1 MAMHPVRRVAIC
13 IAFAALLLLADP
25 ALAAKKK
32 KKNGKKKGGGGAGG
46 TRKRGRKKLKELH
59 RLGAEAGGAARHLT
73 IADWNRLV
81 VRRPRPYDVFALFS
95 ASSANGCDHCP
106 SFEREF
112 DVLADSARQDDAAIA
127 KRLAAGETVAKR
139 VPLAFA
145 VVDFDSTGAGAEVF
159 QLYGMNSAPVVMHI
173 PSDSNKIAA
182 GYLSASRRKTPEG
195 RLQIYAEQLMDTARR
210 DSAEDFSRLNALLCT
225 AMNRILIPVYCF
237 ANS

>member
-1 MAMHPVRRVAIC
+1 M
-13 IAFAALLLLADP
+13 AALRESQDAP
-25 ALAAKKK
+25 ALLSQRFAKTSDAAAKARLATVARQFKNFVKK
-32 KKNGKKKGGGGAGG
+32 A
-46 TRKRGRKKLKELH
+46 
-59 RLGAEAGGAARHLT
+59 AVPPVAQAGGAARHLT

-159 QLYGMNSAPVVMHI
+159 QLYGMNSAPVVMHV
-173 PSDSNKIAA
+173 PSDANRRV
-182 GYLSASRRKTPEG
+182 ASSVIG
-195 RLQIYAEQLMDTARR
+195 FVQ
-210 DSAEDFSRLNALLCT
+210 
-225 AMNRILIPVYCF
+225 
-237 ANS
+237 